1 MEGLEAIALGP
12 LIKGLGWRKE
22 EVDVFL
28 AGVRKAYL
36 EKSTH
41 SYMPFYVIYGQKPPS
56 GQVPM
61 YGGTAD
67 VPPVGSGPLEDASM
81 SGG

>member
-1 MEGLEAIALGP
+1 MIEGLEAIALGP

-36 EKSTH
+36 DKSTH
-41 SYMPFYVIYGQKPPS
+41 SYMPFYVIYGQKPVS
-56 GQVPM
+56 GQVSM
-61 YGGTAD
+61 TD
-67 VPPVGSGPLEDASM
+67 VPPVGSGPLDDADM
-81 SGG
+81 SGR